1 MNRDSDTL
9 LGTNRQERC
18 GWVTG
23 RGKESSPP
31 DREDLEQLMSADM
44 RAVTAQSDR
53 LGRYFARQ
61 NDVSGND
68 FHALLHV
75 MVAETAGTP
84 LTMAQLR
91 QRMDVSPAAIT
102 YLVDRMIDA
111 GHVRRESDPADRRK
125 ALLRYENSGMELAHK
140 FFAPLGIHL
149 RNALGELPDKD
160 LVAAHRVFNA
170 MIDAMSKFE
179 VELVAQQPNSATRRA
194 AAASNQQLDEELTK
208 ETERA

>member
-1 MNRDSDTL
+1 
-9 LGTNRQERC
+9 
-18 GWVTG
+18 
-23 RGKESSPP
+23 
-31 DREDLEQLMSADM
+31 MSADM
-44 RAVTAQSDR
+44 RAATAQSDR

-111 GHVRRESDPADRRK
+111 GHVRRESDPTDRRK
-125 ALLRYENSGMELAHK
+125 ALLRYENSGMELAHA
-140 FFAPLGIHL
+140 FFAPLGVHV
-149 RNALGELPDKD
+149 RSALAELSDKD
-160 LVAAHRVFNA
+160 LIAAHRVFTA
-170 MIDAMSKFE
+170 LIEAMSTFE
-179 VELVAQQPNSATRRA
+179 GELVAQQTNSATKQA
-194 AAASNQQLDEELTK
+194 AAQDNDLAEPKLTK
-208 ETERA
+208 ETEPA

>member
-1 MNRDSDTL
+1 VTKRL
-9 LGTNRQERC
+9 TN
-18 GWVTG
+18 GA
-23 RGKESSPP
+23 PP
-31 DREDLEQLMSADM
+31 SRPELEQLMSADM

-53 LGRYFARQ
+53 IGRHFARQ

-111 GHVRRESDPADRRK
+111 GHLRRESDPSDRRK
-125 ALLRYENSGMELAHK
+125 ALLRYEESGMKLAHGFFTPLGAHLRAELAD
-140 FFAPLGIHL
+140 
-149 RNALGELPDKD
+149 LPDRD
-160 LVAAHRVFNA
+160 LLAAHRVFAA
-170 MIDAMSKFE
+170 MITSMAKFE
-179 VELVAQQPNSATRRA
+179 AEIGLYQSKPSTAPA
-194 AAASNQQLDEELTK
+194 AAPTDVS
-208 ETERA
+208 

>member
-1 MNRDSDTL
+1 
-9 LGTNRQERC
+9 
-18 GWVTG
+18 
-23 RGKESSPP
+23 
-31 DREDLEQLMSADM
+31 MSADM

-53 LGRYFARQ
+53 IGRYFARQ
-61 NDVSGND
+61 HDVSGKD

-125 ALLRYENSGMELAHK
+125 ALLRYEHGGMELERG
-140 FFAPLGIHL
+140 FFTPLGVHL
-149 RNALGELPDKD
+149 RAALAD
-160 LVAAHRVFNA
+160 LSDEDLFAAHRVFVA
-170 MIDAMSKFE
+170 MIAAMSTFE
-179 VELVAQQPNSATRRA
+179 GELVIPQPKSSAVRA
-194 AAASNQQLDEELTK
+194 AAASDLV
-208 ETERA
+208 

>member
-1 MNRDSDTL
+1 
-9 LGTNRQERC
+9 
-18 GWVTG
+18 VTS
-23 RGKESSPP
+23 RGMKSSPP
-31 DREDLEQLMSADM
+31 NRADLEKLMSADM

-125 ALLRYENSGMELAHK
+125 ALLRYENSGMELAHA
-140 FFAPLGIHL
+140 FFTPLGIHL
-149 RNALGELPDKD
+149 RSALAELPDKD
-160 LVAAHRVFNA
+160 LQAAHRVFSA
-170 MIDAMSKFE
+170 MISAMATFE
-179 VELVAQQPNSATRRA
+179 DELAVQQHYSTNRQITARNNR
-194 AAASNQQLDEELTK
+194 DRDGELTQ
-208 ETERA
+208 TEPA

>member
-1 MNRDSDTL
+1 MTKR
-9 LGTNRQERC
+9 GTQ
-18 GWVTG
+18 
-23 RGKESSPP
+23 SSPP
-31 DREDLEQLMSADM
+31 GREDLEKLMSADM

-111 GHVRRESDPADRRK
+111 GHVRRESDPSDRRK
-125 ALLRYENSGMELAHK
+125 ALLRYENSGMELAHA
-140 FFAPLGIHL
+140 FFAPLGIHV
-149 RNALGELPDKD
+149 RSALAELPDKD
-160 LVAAHRVFNA
+160 LLAAHRVFSA
-170 MIDAMSKFE
+170 LIEAMSTFE
-179 VELVAQQPNSATRRA
+179 GELVAQQPDSATKRTA
-194 AAASNQQLDEELTK
+194 TTSDQQLDDELTR
-208 ETERA
+208 EAEPA

>member
-1 MNRDSDTL
+1 
-9 LGTNRQERC
+9 
-18 GWVTG
+18 
-23 RGKESSPP
+23 
-31 DREDLEQLMSADM
+31 MSADM

-111 GHVRRESDPADRRK
+111 GHVRREADPADRRK
-125 ALLRYENSGMELAHK
+125 ALLRYENSGMELAHE
-140 FFAPLGIHL
+140 FFAPLGVHL
-149 RNALGELPDKD
+149 RSALAELTDKD
-160 LVAAHRVFNA
+160 LMAAHRVFSA
-170 MIDAMSKFE
+170 MIAAMSTFE
-179 VELVAQQPNSATRRA
+179 SELVARQPESTPAESDATNSQVGKPDSKADK
-194 AAASNQQLDEELTK
+194 Q
-208 ETERA
+208 TEPA

>member
-1 MNRDSDTL
+1 VTER
-9 LGTNRQERC
+9 GT
-18 GWVTG
+18 
-23 RGKESSPP
+23 KSSPP
-31 DREDLEQLMSADM
+31 NRADLEKLMSADM

-125 ALLRYENSGMELAHK
+125 ALLRYENSGMELARE
-140 FFAPLGIHL
+140 FFAPLGVHL
-149 RNALGELPDKD
+149 RSALAELPDKD
-160 LVAAHRVFNA
+160 LIAAHRVFSA
-170 MIDAMSKFE
+170 MIEAMSTFE
-179 VELVAQQPNSATRRA
+179 GELVVQQPNSATKRA
-194 AAASNQQLDEELTK
+194 AAKRTQLRDDKLAK
-208 ETERA
+208 ETEPA

>member
-1 MNRDSDTL
+1 MTKR
-9 LGTNRQERC
+9 GTN
-18 GWVTG
+18 
-23 RGKESSPP
+23 SSPP
-31 DREDLEQLMSADM
+31 SRADLEKLMSADM

-125 ALLRYENSGMELAHK
+125 ALLRYENSGMELAHA
-140 FFAPLGIHL
+140 FFAPLGVHV
-149 RNALGELPDKD
+149 RSALAELPDND
-160 LVAAHRVFNA
+160 LMAAHRVFSA
-170 MIDAMSKFE
+170 LIDAMSTFE
-179 VELVAQQPNSATRRA
+179 GEVVAQQPKSATKRA
-194 AAASNQQLDEELTK
+194 ATHNNHLRDGNLTK